1 MSDFEKLKEEL
12 LSKGNFY
19 SSLTGKHVFKVSNK
33 FEMKTMKNYH
43 NLYLK
48 CDALLLADAF
58 QKFRNRNLNNYGFRP
73 SH

>member
-33 FEMKTMKNYH
+33 FEMKTVKNYH
-43 NLYLK
+43 NLYVK
-48 CDALLLADAF
+48 CDVLLLADVF
-58 QKFRNRNLNNYGFRP
+58 QKFRNRNLNNYGLRP

>member
-1 MSDFEKLKEEL
+1 MSDFEGLKEEL
-12 LSKGNFY
+12 LSKGKFY
-19 SSLTGKHVFKVSNK
+19 SSLTGKHFFKVSNK

-48 CDALLLADAF
+48 CNALLLADVF
-58 QKFRNRNLNNYGFRP
+58 QKFRNRNLNNYGLRP

>member
-33 FEMKTMKNYH
+33 FEMKTVKNYH

-48 CDALLLADAF
+48 CDALLLADVF
-58 QKFRNRNLNNYGFRP
+58 QKFRNRNLNNYRLRP